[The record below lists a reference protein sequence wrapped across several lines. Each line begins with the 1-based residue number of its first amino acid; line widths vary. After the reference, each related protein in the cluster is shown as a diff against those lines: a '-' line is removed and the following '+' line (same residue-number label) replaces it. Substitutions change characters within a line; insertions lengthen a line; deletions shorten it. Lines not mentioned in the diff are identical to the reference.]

1 MKNIDEILR
10 YFPNK
15 IYQIFFNLFQ
25 ENSKIAEELQEI
37 RMRAERP
44 IILKLRERDLILQY
58 NITQAEILQIVERLC
73 ENSIYAYKNQIC
85 EGFIT
90 VKGGHRIGLTGSC
103 VIENG
108 KIINVKHISSLNFR
122 IAREVLNCSTRVLRE
137 VIDIE
142 NKSIYNTILVA
153 PPGKGKTTMLRDI
166 IRRLSNGIDEINF
179 KGKTCG
185 VVDERGEIAAMY
197 KGIPQ
202 NDVGIR
208 TDIIENVEK
217 NQGIHM
223 LIRTM
228 APEIIACDEIGS
240 KEDVEAIHYALY
252 SGVKGIFTMHGK
264 NIEDIKNNK
273 QIYEL
278 IENREIQ
285 KVVFLQHYYLYNLI
299 LCLHYQ
305 YVLLI
310 SGLQSLSFY

>member
-1 MKNIDEILR
+1 MDEILR

-15 IYQIFFNLFQ
+15 IYQIFSNLLQ
-25 ENSKIAEELQEI
+25 ENPQIANELQEI
-37 RMRAERP
+37 RIRVDKP
-44 IILKLRERDLILQY
+44 IILKLREKDLILQY
-58 NITQAEILQIVERLC
+58 NILQTEILQIVERIC

-90 VKGGHRIGLTGSC
+90 IKGGHRVGLTGSC

-108 KIINVKHISSLNFR
+108 KITNIKYISSLNIR
-122 IAREVLNCSTRVLRE
+122 IAREVKNCSTRILRE
-137 VIDIE
+137 IIDIE
-142 NKSIYNTILVA
+142 NKTIYNSIIVA
-153 PPGKGKTTMLRDI
+153 PPGRGKTTILRDI
-166 IRRLSNGIDEINF
+166 IRRLSDGIEEINF
-179 KGKTCG
+179 RGKTCG

-197 KGIPQ
+197 KGTPQ

-208 TDIIENVEK
+208 TDIIENVSK
-217 NQGIHM
+217 NKGIHM

-264 NIEDIKNNK
+264 NVEDIKNNK

-278 IENREIQ
+278 IENIVIQ
-285 KVVFLQHYYLYNLI
+285 KIIFL
-299 LCLHYQ
+299 
-305 YVLLI
+305 
-310 SGLQSLSFY
+310 

>member
-1 MKNIDEILR
+1 MSNLEPMYKKGHQNKNKRKIKMDEILR

-15 IYQIFFNLFQ
+15 IYQIFSNLLQ
-25 ENSKIAEELQEI
+25 ENPQIANELQEI
-37 RMRAERP
+37 RIRVDKP
-44 IILKLRERDLILQY
+44 IILKLREKDLILQY
-58 NITQAEILQIVERLC
+58 NILQTEILQIVERLC

-90 VKGGHRIGLTGSC
+90 IKGGHRVGLTGSC

-108 KIINVKHISSLNFR
+108 KITNIKYISSLNIR
-122 IAREVLNCSTRVLRE
+122 IAREVKNCSTRILRE
-137 VIDIE
+137 IIDIE
-142 NKSIYNTILVA
+142 NKTIYNSIIVA
-153 PPGKGKTTMLRDI
+153 PPGRGKTTILRDI
-166 IRRLSNGIDEINF
+166 IRRLSDGIEEINF
-179 KGKTCG
+179 RGKTCG

-197 KGIPQ
+197 KGAPQ

-208 TDIIENVEK
+208 TDIIENVSK
-217 NQGIHM
+217 NKGIHM

-264 NIEDIKNNK
+264 NVEDIKNNK

-285 KVVFLQHYYLYNLI
+285 KIIFL
-299 LCLHYQ
+299 
-305 YVLLI
+305 
-310 SGLQSLSFY
+310 

>member
-44 IILKLRERDLILQY
+44 IILKLREKDLILQY

-153 PPGKGKTTMLRDI
+153 PPGRGKTTMLRDI

-285 KVVFLQHYYLYNLI
+285 KVVFL
-299 LCLHYQ
+299 
-305 YVLLI
+305 
-310 SGLQSLSFY
+310 

>member
-1 MKNIDEILR
+1 MDEILR

-15 IYQIFFNLFQ
+15 IYQIFSNLLQ
-25 ENSKIAEELQEI
+25 ENPQIANELQEI
-37 RMRAERP
+37 RIRVDKP
-44 IILKLRERDLILQY
+44 IILKLKEKDLILQY
-58 NITQAEILQIVERLC
+58 NILQTEILQIVERLC

-90 VKGGHRIGLTGSC
+90 IKGGHRVGLTGSC

-108 KIINVKHISSLNFR
+108 KITNIKYISSLNIR
-122 IAREVLNCSTRVLRE
+122 IAREVKNCSTRILRE
-137 VIDIE
+137 IIDIE
-142 NKSIYNTILVA
+142 NKTIYNSIIVA
-153 PPGKGKTTMLRDI
+153 PPGRGKTTILRDI
-166 IRRLSNGIDEINF
+166 IRRLSDGIEEINF
-179 KGKTCG
+179 RGKTCG

-197 KGIPQ
+197 KGAPQ

-208 TDIIENVEK
+208 TDIIENVNK
-217 NQGIHM
+217 NKGIHM

-264 NIEDIKNNK
+264 NVEDIKNNK

-285 KVVFLQHYYLYNLI
+285 KIIFL
-299 LCLHYQ
+299 
-305 YVLLI
+305 
-310 SGLQSLSFY
+310 

>member
-1 MKNIDEILR
+1 MVNIDEILR

-15 IYQIFFNLFQ
+15 IYQIFSNLLQ
-25 ENSKIAEELQEI
+25 ENPQIANELQEI
-37 RMRAERP
+37 RIRVDKP
-44 IILKLRERDLILQY
+44 IILKLREKDLILQY
-58 NITQAEILQIVERLC
+58 NILQTEILQIVERLC

-90 VKGGHRIGLTGSC
+90 VKGGHRVGLTGSC

-108 KIINVKHISSLNFR
+108 KIVNVKYISSLNFR

-137 VIDIE
+137 IIDIE
-142 NKSIYNTILVA
+142 NKSIYNTIIVA
-153 PPGKGKTTMLRDI
+153 PPGRGKTTILRDV

-197 KGIPQ
+197 KGVPQ

-208 TDIIENVEK
+208 TDIIENVTK

-223 LIRTM
+223 LVRTM

-240 KEDVEAIHYALY
+240 SDDVEAIHYALY

-264 NIEDIKNNK
+264 NIEDIKNNR

-285 KVVFLQHYYLYNLI
+285 KVVFL
-299 LCLHYQ
+299 
-305 YVLLI
+305 
-310 SGLQSLSFY
+310 

>member
-1 MKNIDEILR
+1 MDEILR

-15 IYQIFFNLFQ
+15 IYQIFSNLLQ
-25 ENSKIAEELQEI
+25 ENPQIANELQEI
-37 RMRAERP
+37 RIRVDKP
-44 IILKLRERDLILQY
+44 IILKLREKDLILQY
-58 NITQAEILQIVERLC
+58 NILQTEILQIVERLC

-90 VKGGHRIGLTGSC
+90 IKGGHRVGLTGSC

-108 KIINVKHISSLNFR
+108 KITNIKYISSLNIR
-122 IAREVLNCSTRVLRE
+122 IAREVKNCSTRILRE
-137 VIDIE
+137 IIDIE
-142 NKSIYNTILVA
+142 NKTIYNSIIVA
-153 PPGKGKTTMLRDI
+153 PPGRGKTTILRDI
-166 IRRLSNGIDEINF
+166 IRRVSDGIEEINF
-179 KGKTCG
+179 RGKTCG

-197 KGIPQ
+197 KGAPQ

-208 TDIIENVEK
+208 TDIIENVSK
-217 NQGIHM
+217 NKGIHM

-264 NIEDIKNNK
+264 NVEDIKNNK

-285 KVVFLQHYYLYNLI
+285 KIIFL
-299 LCLHYQ
+299 
-305 YVLLI
+305 
-310 SGLQSLSFY
+310 